1 MSATWK
7 SSKTTGSPPVPL
19 NASLVSRKATL
30 EHDNRI
36 TEVQV
41 YEGDTAGLAT
51 LQPII
56 GASFASIIGANL
68 VYVRSVEYETH
79 SKGPV
84 VRMTVTATNWTSGG
98 NSESDTDYELEWMR
112 VDKDIRSHRA
122 FNDSGAA
129 YEMDEADWN
138 ELAEWEAETNAS
150 KKQELYD
157 DLSVSATALADR
169 LKKGETNYPVWVPV
183 ARKSYQTITRPTTSS
198 VGKIDTPP
206 PQCGAPLNTEYG
218 KAYFYVLMADRAV
231 RQRGVWRRQ
240 QEWMGFD
247 DIDLLLY
254 MNK

>member
-1 MSATWK
+1 MNAIFKKSDSTTATLK
-7 SSKTTGSPPVPL
+7 
-19 NASLVSRKATL
+19 SRKLTR
-30 EHDNRI
+30 EHDYRC
-36 TEVQV
+36 TQVEV
-41 YEGDTAGLAT
+41 YEGSVSDLVAVTGRNVGD
-51 LQPII
+51 Q
-56 GASFASIIGANL
+56 FAVLDGGNT
-68 VYVRSVEYETH
+68 VWVRTKEIETH
-79 SKGPV
+79 AQGPLG
-84 VRMTVTATNWTSGG
+84 RMTVTATNWTSGG
-98 NSESDTDYELEWMR
+98 GSTVDTDYELEWMR

-122 FNDSGAA
+122 FNDSGAI

-218 KAYFYVLMADRAV
+218 NAYFYVLMADRAV